1 MLLPDRS
8 RSIEYLRVV
17 NQRTHH
23 SNLKERGRK
32 GGREGGEREREREK
46 QRERINYSLDLK
58 CPQDPC
64 VKVLVP
70 SLVLLGGGRN
80 FKKQGLVRG
89 THWGCALKGDSGTPV
104 ISSFSF
110 VS

>member
-32 GGREGGEREREREK
+32 GGREGGERERERE
-46 QRERINYSLDLK
+46 RETERENQL
-58 CPQDPC
+58 
-64 VKVLVP
+64 
-70 SLVLLGGGRN
+70 
-80 FKKQGLVRG
+80 
-89 THWGCALKGDSGTPV
+89 
-104 ISSFSF
+104 
-110 VS
+110 